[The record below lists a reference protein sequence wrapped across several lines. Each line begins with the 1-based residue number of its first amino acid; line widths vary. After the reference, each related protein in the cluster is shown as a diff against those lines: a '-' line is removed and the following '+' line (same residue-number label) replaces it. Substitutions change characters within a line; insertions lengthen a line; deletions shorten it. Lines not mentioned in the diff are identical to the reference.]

1 MSDAKSTKVLKKED
15 VEKGMDGLMV
25 ELPYVTIQ
33 LPNDTKTSISEI
45 CHSSNKELFLSRS
58 IVVKNHVEKDL
69 GLYDIAEELVKEM
82 EESQCQMFKGGDGNM
97 VSMMESRRDDDA
109 IQQRRTI
116 ACKRLFSNYE
126 GS

>member
-82 EESQCQMFKGGDGNM
+82 EESQCQMFKGGDGNLD
-97 VSMMESRRDDDA
+97 VDD
-109 IQQRRTI
+109 
-116 ACKRLFSNYE
+116 
-126 GS
+126 GV